1 MRTTRYA
8 LAILG
13 LVVLTASSVAL
24 SAQNGQQNGQ
34 GYGQGRGRGDQYSQM
49 TGTYDLDTN
58 RSDNAQRAADM
69 ATRGLP
75 PAQRDRAYQSLLTRL
90 QPPTSLA
97 IERQGNRVSIS
108 SSHGPRTSFDVD
120 GRTHNELGPYGH
132 QVTTR
137 VEFIGTRLSV
147 TTLGDRNSAFVV
159 TFEPQNYGDVLFVTR
174 RLDSDDLRAP
184 VTIRSYYR
192 RAAPDARWDVYRDD
206 RGGYG
211 GPPPPPPTPRP
222 RAFYVPEG
230 TRIMAVLDTQIDT
243 RRARPGERF
252 TMTVESP
259 NEYRGARIDGT
270 IARISQYSQGHNVD
284 MAVDFDTIRLRDGQ
298 TADIDAILNTVRTPG
313 GVTLRVNSAGNGT
326 EGGRT
331 DAAIQQGAIG
341 AGIGAVIGAIAGGGK
356 GAAIGAVI
364 GGAGGAIL
372 AQDRDQYLDLPPGTQ
387 VTIVITAPY
396 RQR

>member
-1 MRTTRYA
+1 MKTTRYSLA
-8 LAILG
+8 LLG
-13 LVVLTASSVAL
+13 LAALTAGSVAL
-24 SAQNGQQNGQ
+24 SAQNGQQGNS
-34 GYGQGRGRGDQYSQM
+34 QGRGRGNQYSQM
-49 TGTYDLDTN
+49 TGTYDLDLS

-69 ATRGLP
+69 ATRNLP
-75 PAQRDRAYQSLLTRL
+75 PNQRDRAYQSLLGRL

-120 GRTHNELGPYGH
+120 GRSHYEMGPYGS

-147 TTLGDRNSAFVV
+147 TTIGDRNSAYVV

-192 RAAPDARWDVYRDD
+192 RGTPDARWDVYRDD
-206 RGGYG
+206 RGDRGGYG
-211 GPPPPPPTPRP
+211 PPAPPTPRP

-252 TMTVESP
+252 TMTVDSP

-326 EGGRT
+326 DQGQT
-331 DAAIQQGAIG
+331 AATIQSGAIG
-341 AGIGAVIGAIAGGGK
+341 ASIGAVIGAIAGGGK

-387 VTIVITAPY
+387 VTIIITAPY